1 MASAADRRIDRT
13 PQELLPEG
21 DRVAVRLQ
29 PAALSAKLAVPLLT
43 SDAIER
49 TALSQKVLAASS
61 APIVLLR
68 APAGFGKTTLMLELR
83 HKLEAATI
91 PSAWLTLDSAD
102 NDVGRFL
109 YVVRAA
115 LTPLISGLAAND
127 GDAAG
132 PDDVALRLI
141 DAIAAHRAPFT
152 LFLDD
157 FETVQGPAVL
167 GLVREL
173 ISHLPAGARIVI
185 GSRNVPEL
193 GLGRLRAHGK
203 LVEIEPTQLRFTIDE
218 ATVYLRNR
226 RRLDLSQD
234 DVVRLHRST
243 EGWVAALWLASVSLE
258 NRQDPGQF
266 IAGFNGADTAIV
278 EYLLEDV
285 FSRQSEKLRTFLLRT
300 SIVADLT
307 PSLCDRLCG
316 ATDSLDVLAKLE
328 REHLFLIPIDG
339 DGFRWRYHSMF
350 AEFLRTQLK
359 RRHPEQ
365 ARELNRVAANWYLE
379 QDRPVVA
386 IEHWLAAGDA
396 GAALPLLAQ
405 HAEPLLNQGRVR
417 LLARWLDPL
426 RERGLLNDWPML
438 QIIHAWA
445 VLLGR
450 GPRAAALLL
459 EQLDQEER
467 RGRGFDA
474 HRRAL
479 RLLYLVLLDRIDE
492 ARDLATS
499 LVRDVPGRGSFVRGF
514 AEVALANL
522 TMIAG
527 EYQEAL
533 KLADVVRSRRPDN
546 ASGMMLALSE
556 AAEGAVDLT
565 QGRLRKATAHLRLAV
580 RAGTDDASGATN
592 GNAMAGVLLAEA
604 LYEAHHLLQAE
615 RLLTVYIPLIRAV
628 GVPDQLITAHT
639 IMARIAWRR
648 GDRDLA
654 QQLLAEL
661 ELSGHRETLG
671 RVVASARL
679 ERARMLTV
687 EGRIDL
693 AKDEIARCADATL
706 WDRIDRL
713 SLRAN
718 EVETYKLGAARCA
731 VHGAQP
737 SSSIDSLRAELD
749 AAERTQRARR
759 ALTMRLVLA
768 QAYYRTSQP
777 NKAMRLLSKAIGF
790 AAAEGYQSAF
800 QDEGAL
806 LLEMLRELRLR
817 PDLLGTGAAP
827 SADTLQFLD
836 TIVGEPGSPLPT
848 DPKPW
853 EPAIVAPATSSTP
866 LTRKELKLLALVADG
881 LSNSELAERLFVAD
895 TTVRTHLRNINAK
908 LGTRSRVEAIAIAR
922 KSGLLR

>member
-1 MASAADRRIDRT
+1 MAGAADSTIDRT
-13 PQELLPEG
+13 PREALPDG
-21 DRVAVRLQ
+21 HRATVRLQ
-29 PAALSAKLAVPLLT
+29 PAALSVKLAVPLLT
-43 SDAIER
+43 GDAIER
-49 TALSQKVLAASS
+49 AALSQRVLASPS
-61 APIVLLR
+61 ARIVLLR

-83 HKLEAATI
+83 QKLEASAI
-91 PSAWLTLDSAD
+91 PTAWLTLDSAD

-115 LTPLISGLAAND
+115 LTPLIPGLSTSADA
-127 GDAAG
+127 AAG
-132 PDDVALRLI
+132 PDEIALGLI
-141 DAIAAHRAPFT
+141 DAIAAHRAPFA

-167 GLVREL
+167 GMVREL
-173 ISHLPAGARIVI
+173 ISHLPAGGRIVI

-203 LVEIEPTQLRFTIDE
+203 LVEIEPTHLRFTIE
-218 ATVYLRNR
+218 ETAIYLRNR

-234 DVVRLHRST
+234 DVVRLHHST

-258 NRQDPGQF
+258 NRQDPSQF
-266 IAGFNGADTAIV
+266 IAGFSGADTAIV

-285 FSRQSEKLRTFLLRT
+285 FSRQSEKIRAFLLRT

-307 PSLCDRLCG
+307 PGLCDRLCG
-316 ATDSLDVLAKLE
+316 TTDSMDVLAMLQ
-328 REHLFLIPIDG
+328 REHLFLVPIDG
-339 DGFRWRYHSMF
+339 DSPRWRYHSMF

-359 RRHPEQ
+359 QRHPEQ
-365 ARELNRVAANWYLE
+365 ANELHRVAAKWYLE

-386 IEHWLAAGDA
+386 IEHWLAAGDSD
-396 GAALPLLAQ
+396 AALPLLAR

-426 RERGLLNDWPML
+426 RERGLLEDSPML
-438 QIIHAWA
+438 QVVHAWA

-450 GPRAAALLL
+450 GPRAAAPLL
-459 EQLDQEER
+459 ERLDREDR
-467 RGRGFDA
+467 PGRGFDA

-479 RLLYLVLLDRIDE
+479 RLLFLVLLDRTDE
-492 ARDLATS
+492 ARDLAAS
-499 LVRDVPGRGSFVRGF
+499 LVREVPGRGSFVRGF

-546 ASGMMLALSE
+546 TSGMMLALSE

-592 GNAMAGVLLAEA
+592 GNALAGVLLAEA
-604 LYEAHHLLQAE
+604 LYEADQLLQAE

-693 AKDEIARCADATL
+693 AKKEIERCADPTL
-706 WDRIDRL
+706 WDRINRL

-737 SSSIDSLRAELD
+737 SSSIDGLRAELD

-759 ALTMRLVLA
+759 ALTLRLVLA
-768 QAYYRTSQP
+768 QAHHRASQP
-777 NKAMRLLSKAIGF
+777 NKAMRILSKAVNF
-790 AAAEGYQSAF
+790 AATEGYQAAF
-800 QDEGAL
+800 QDEGPL
-806 LLEMLRELRLR
+806 LREMLRELRLR
-817 PDLLGTGAAP
+817 PDLLGTGALP
-827 SADTLQFLD
+827 SADRLLFLD
-836 TIVGEPGSPLPT
+836 KLVGESGAVLPT
-848 DPKPW
+848 DA
-853 EPAIVAPATSSTP
+853 ERRDDTSAASVPAAVA

-881 LSNSELAERLFVAD
+881 LSNSELAGRLFVAD

-922 KSGLLR
+922 KNGLLR